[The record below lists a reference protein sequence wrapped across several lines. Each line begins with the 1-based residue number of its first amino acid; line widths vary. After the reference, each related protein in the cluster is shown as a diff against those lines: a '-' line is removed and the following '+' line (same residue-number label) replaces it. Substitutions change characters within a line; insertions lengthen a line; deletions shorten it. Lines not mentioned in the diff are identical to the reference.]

1 MFNHIAAFTY
11 GYYFRNIKKQFGLVC
26 LYYTLTFYSY
36 ALEWRGLILIKT
48 QYIFY
53 LPREIIAYSTLPYT
67 TRANIAR
74 LAIIT
79 VFKNANTTIWYLL
92 WWSNRR
98 KTHGAPRKVSIWML
112 LRIIKTNNHKRAL
125 VWLVCPQ

>member
-11 GYYFRNIKKQFGLVC
+11 GYYFRNIQKTVWVGMFI
-26 LYYTLTFYSY
+26 LYFDVL
-36 ALEWRGLILIKT
+36 LIKT

-79 VFKNANTTIWYLL
+79 VFKNANTTI
-92 WWSNRR
+92 
-98 KTHGAPRKVSIWML
+98 
-112 LRIIKTNNHKRAL
+112 
-125 VWLVCPQ
+125 

>member
-1 MFNHIAAFTY
+1 MFIL
-11 GYYFRNIKKQFGLVC
+11 YFDVF
-26 LYYTLTFYSY
+26 
-36 ALEWRGLILIKT
+36 IKT

-79 VFKNANTTIWYLL
+79 VFKNANTTI
-92 WWSNRR
+92 
-98 KTHGAPRKVSIWML
+98 
-112 LRIIKTNNHKRAL
+112 
-125 VWLVCPQ
+125 